1 MIDLYADD
9 PPLGLRIYLDSGGD
23 DGTGCPNSGSDNYC
37 GNVAFAE
44 QLRAMGWED
53 EVDLFYRW
61 APGAPHNEAAWAD
74 RLLPAL
80 VDWFPAGG

>member
-1 MIDLYADD
+1 M
-9 PPLGLRIYLDSGGD
+9 
-23 DGTGCPNSGSDNYC
+23 
-37 GNVAFAE
+37 AFAD

-61 APGAPHNEAAWAD
+61 EPGAQHNEAEWAA

-80 VDWFPAGG
+80 VDWFPGG